1 MSLISGACNTFEWIV
16 KFLISLR
23 RFGKERMH
31 ALVKLRLISDWILAR
46 VEYSLPNHITMYK
59 CSRFLE
65 RVFICK
71 GGGLP
76 FRFYLI
82 YLKYPMKMKEFGLG
96 LA

>member
-23 RFGKERMH
+23 RFKEKMH
-31 ALVKLRLISDWILAR
+31 DLIKLRLISGRILAR

-65 RVFICK
+65 RGFICK
-71 GGGLP
+71 GD
-76 FRFYLI
+76 
-82 YLKYPMKMKEFGLG
+82 LKVGVCLSDFISFILNIP
-96 LA
+96 